1 MVIHI
6 LHRQVA
12 LARDR
17 DGRIAT
23 HHQQI
28 DLAAVLAG
36 TVAADQTGGWA
47 SQGAGYPVRARPSC
61 YYCLATYTDK

>member
-17 DGRIAT
+17 DGRIAIY
-23 HHQQI
+23 HQQI
-28 DLAAVLAG
+28 DLGAVLAG
-36 TVAADQTGGWA
+36 TDVADQTGGWA
-47 SQGAGYPVRARPSC
+47 SQGEDYPVRARPSC
-61 YYCLATYTDK
+61 YYCLANCTDK